1 MYSPKRLPESLCQ
14 VIPAWLHAM
23 ESLTMFMKMTA
34 AWRTDSCRSTDLE
47 DEESHHDWRGW
58 QPWWQGTWGRTAAKP
73 TIMQTN
79 YSFFLAPFLTEFWPI
94 VHPHYRKCTSEI
106 TRELQRHTGPPAPPL
121 PSSAPWSHHY
131 MVRNHQDGYPY
142 LNLALFIFLKIS
154 RDLNFFCKNDWS
166 MNSGRRRAG
175 DS

>member
-142 LNLALFIFLKIS
+142 LNLA
-154 RDLNFFCKNDWS
+154 FFFFFENIQRPQFFW
-166 MNSGRRRAG
+166 
-175 DS
+175 

>member
-79 YSFFLAPFLTEFWPI
+79 YSFFQAPFLTVLLANCSSSLQKMHFWN
-94 VHPHYRKCTSEI
+94 YEGTSETYWATSSSSSKLSSLVTSLYGQESPGWI
-106 TRELQRHTGPPAPPL
+106 SLFKVGTFYFFENIQRLQ
-121 PSSAPWSHHY
+121 
-131 MVRNHQDGYPY
+131 
-142 LNLALFIFLKIS
+142 FFL
-154 RDLNFFCKNDWS
+154 
-166 MNSGRRRAG
+166 
-175 DS
+175 